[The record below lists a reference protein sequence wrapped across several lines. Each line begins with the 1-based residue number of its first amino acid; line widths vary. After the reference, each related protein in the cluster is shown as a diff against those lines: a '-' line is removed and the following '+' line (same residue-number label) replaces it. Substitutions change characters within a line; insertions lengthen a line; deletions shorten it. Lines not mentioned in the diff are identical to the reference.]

1 MISYE
6 ILQTV
11 SGERLISSI
20 IWDTITI
27 MTKRRSKSAWTG
39 AQSLNLTLAINNK
52 CIRVQKVFQN
62 FVVKYLEKKINMVF
76 YRIKG
81 IVTTKSED
89 HSLSASDGTQTSKIV
104 RAHCCLL

>member
-20 IWDTITI
+20 IWDTIII

-39 AQSLNLTLAINNK
+39 AQSLNFTLAINNK
-52 CIRVQKVFQN
+52 CTRIQKVFQN
-62 FVVKYLEKKINMVF
+62 FVVKYLEKKNGF
-76 YRIKG
+76 LQNQRYRNYG
-81 IVTTKSED
+81 
-89 HSLSASDGTQTSKIV
+89 V
-104 RAHCCLL
+104 RGPQF